1 MADAR
6 VLESKL
12 MDWAARFLGLNEVDL
27 RRLKNSQES
36 FKLQPLTDI
45 HLKSNIRWEL
55 EANGNIGYIYVM
67 SMAAMFILI
76 MACVNFMNLSIG
88 KSLALMLI
96 SGSIIIFS
104 QLRFFQQ
111 KDLGF
116 EKEHLLVIPIKSERV
131 RARFSALKTEL
142 LAIKGVNVVM
152 RKDYNHAIL
161 KIDSKHTDRVIS
173 EIQRVWEGFDQQFD
187 FEYTFL
193 DETLD
198 EQYRAESNLGQA
210 VNSFAVLAV
219 ILACLGLFGIAKLS
233 FAKKIKPI
241 GIRKVMGAETSGLI
255 MLLLKDYS
263 RLVIAAV
270 LIEIPICWVVM
281 QNWLKNFEYRISINP
296 LVFVVT
302 GLCLLFVTW
311 LALGYLTYKTVKVNP
326 AETLKDE

>member
-88 KSLALMLI
+88 KSLGLMLI

-210 VNSFAVLAV
+210 VNSFAVLCWLSSWLV
-219 ILACLGLFGIAKLS
+219 LDCLVS
-233 FAKKIKPI
+233 
-241 GIRKVMGAETSGLI
+241 
-255 MLLLKDYS
+255 
-263 RLVIAAV
+263 
-270 LIEIPICWVVM
+270 
-281 QNWLKNFEYRISINP
+281 QN
-296 LVFVVT
+296 
-302 GLCLLFVTW
+302 
-311 LALGYLTYKTVKVNP
+311 
-326 AETLKDE
+326 